1 MSVKS
6 CCCANCT
13 TIRVAMMFRLRKLSL
28 PFSTGGPEENSELLV
43 SVESLYCWANCIIVS
58 MAMMMSSSEICFLI
72 CACGTGNSEFT
83 VSSEFFFAPGYWE
96 ITK

>member
-1 MSVKS
+1 
-6 CCCANCT
+6 
-13 TIRVAMMFRLRKLSL
+13 MMFRLRKLSL